1 MRNYL
6 LHKVKGKDVLSCLTK
21 QVRSRTWQFGKV
33 QNFYIKGKKNPVF
46 KITPIPTLKQ
56 PGNGKI
62 EFRQPGGSY
71 KAPTYH
77 ELKRTIKNQNFPK
90 HCSEWKKRTL
100 NKANFQTKT
109 AQANLLL
116 EFEVARRSCSRG
128 GSLSGSQTSRAI
140 STVTNPRKKRQS
152 YPKQVFFSITN

>member
-6 LHKVKGKDVLSCLTK
+6 LHKVKGKDVQSCLTK
-21 QVRSRTWQFGKV
+21 QVRSRTWQSRKV
-33 QNFYIKGKKNPVF
+33 QNFYQKGKKNPVF
-46 KITPIPTLKQ
+46 KITPNPTLKQ

-71 KAPTYH
+71 KAPTYR
-77 ELKRTIKNQNFPK
+77 ELKPTIKNQNFPNRR
-90 HCSEWKKRTL
+90 SEWKKNTL
-100 NKANFQTKT
+100 NRANFQTKA

-116 EFEVARRSCSRG
+116 DFEVARKNCGRS

-140 STVTNPRKKRQS
+140 RTVTNPRKKRQS
-152 YPKQVFFSITN
+152 YPKQVFFAITN